1 MSSERGNVRKAPPRH
16 QNSFK
21 FRHNPNSKKTAQI
34 MKTPIEGLCKRCTDK
49 LEWKKNY
56 RKYKPLTTPRK
67 CTRCEQKTVYRAYH
81 IVCEKCATDL
91 KICAKCC
98 DRGEITSP
106 FVKANQEQQDDKILA
121 SLSERKRRT
130 YLRMLERGH
139 TPKIG
144 PNGEITIEIHEEGS
158 DEESD
163 EDGDK
168 AEGDASDDA
177 SDDLSEDDAP
187 PKPKSAKPA
196 AAPKKTAASTNKAN
210 NTKDTKE
217 QVKEESDDEDEE
229 EDGEE
234 GSMESFDEDVLDS
247 DDEDIVDQVKEDH
260 KQRKQV

>member
-1 MSSERGNVRKAPPRH
+1 MSTERGNIRKNAPRH
-16 QNSFK
+16 QNAFK

-56 RKYKPLTTPRK
+56 RKYKPLSAPRK

-91 KICAKCC
+91 KICAKCVERS
-98 DRGEITSP
+98 DITSP
-106 FVKANQEQQDDKILA
+106 FVKSNQEQQDDKILA
-121 SLSERKRRT
+121 TLSERKRRT

-144 PNGEITIEIHEEGS
+144 PNGQILIEIEEDGS
-158 DEESD
+158 DEESNEEGGD
-163 EDGDK
+163 AEDDDGD
-168 AEGDASDDA
+168 DD
-177 SDDLSEDDAP
+177 SEELSEDDAP

-196 AAPKKTAASTNKAN
+196 AAAPKKTPAAANKTA
-210 NTKDTKE
+210 NTKNN
-217 QVKEESDDEDEE
+217 VKEESEDEDDEE
-229 EDGEE
+229 EGEE

-247 DDEDIVDQVKEDH
+247 DDEDIVEQVKEEH